1 MGPTDCYF
9 AVSLSSL
16 KEGSGDA
23 SERRAQKKARKK
35 EKALKRKKGKD
46 PESVGTITL
55 SINLILSTKS
65 MGSSIPVILCLEFKQ
80 YTNIMLAMCLDGAN
94 RG

>member
-1 MGPTDCYF
+1 MCMGQTDCYF

-23 SERRAQKKARKK
+23 SERRARKKARKK

-46 PESVGTITL
+46 PESVGTIIL
-55 SINLILSTKS
+55 FINVILSTKS
-65 MGSSIPVILCLEFKQ
+65 MGTVAFL
-80 YTNIMLAMCLDGAN
+80 
-94 RG
+94 